1 MLLVNCISMTKTGLF
16 IALFLLFSCTGNQ
29 QALKIKGSD
38 TEVNLVVKLAE
49 EFHTINKD
57 AYVSISG
64 GGSGLGIASLINGQT
79 DIANSSRELNE
90 TEKELFTRKGI
101 AIDTFVFAEDAIAFV
116 VSPDLPLDSICIEE
130 LSKIL
135 DGTYQNWN
143 KLCGKNMKINIYG
156 RQSNSG
162 TFDFV
167 KNKLNIQFS
176 ENAKEMNGN
185 AQIIEAI
192 KADESGIGYVGAGYV
207 LGSRIGNKT
216 PVKVLK
222 IGKTKTSPS
231 YSALDPVA
239 VFSHVYYFRRHL
251 FQYILTSSSDNAAAF
266 IDFEKSPQ
274 GAAIIQASGY
284 YPLKKH

>member
-1 MLLVNCISMTKTGLF
+1 MTKSGF
-16 IALFLLFSCTGNQ
+16 IITVFFLFSCAGNQ
-29 QALKIKGSD
+29 RALKIKGSD

-64 GGSGLGIASLINGQT
+64 GGSGLGIASLLNGQT

-90 TEKELFTRKGI
+90 TEKELFTSKGI
-101 AIDTFVFAEDAIAFV
+101 SIDTFVFAEDAIAFI
-116 VSPDLPLDSICIEE
+116 VSPDLPLDSIYIED
-130 LSKIL
+130 LGKIL
-135 DGTYQNWN
+135 NGTYQNWN
-143 KLCGKNMKINIYG
+143 ELCNKNLKINIYG

-162 TFDFV
+162 TFEFV
-167 KNKLNIQFS
+167 KSKLKIEFS
-176 ENAKEMNGN
+176 ENSKEMNGN

-192 KADESGIGYVGAGYV
+192 KADGSGIGYVGAGYV
-207 LGSRIGNKT
+207 SGSRIGNKT

-222 IGKTKTSPS
+222 VGLTKNGPCYSPIEINNV
-231 YSALDPVA
+231 YR
-239 VFSHVYYFRRHL
+239 HVYYFRRHL
-251 FQYILTSSSDNAAAF
+251 YQYILSSSSDNAAAF
-266 IDFEKSPQ
+266 IDFEKSPA

>member
-1 MLLVNCISMTKTGLF
+1 MHLVYCTMAKSGLL
-16 IALFLLFSCTGNQ
+16 IAVGFLLSCSGNQ

-49 EFHTINKD
+49 EFHAINKE

-64 GGSGLGIASLINGQT
+64 GGSGLGIASLLNGQT

-90 TEKELFTRKGI
+90 TEKDLFIKKGI
-101 AIDTFVFAEDAIAFV
+101 AIDTFVFAEDAIAFI
-116 VSPDLPLDSICIEE
+116 VSPDLPLDSISIDD
-130 LSKIL
+130 LGKIL
-135 DGTYQNWN
+135 NGTYQNWN
-143 KLCGKNMKINIYG
+143 KLCNRNMKINIYG

-167 KNKLNIQFS
+167 KSKLNIQFS

-192 KADESGIGYVGAGYV
+192 KSDRSGIGYVGAGYV

-222 IGKTKTSPS
+222 VGMTKNGPCYSPIEINH
-231 YSALDPVA
+231 
-239 VFSHVYYFRRHL
+239 VFRHVYYFRRHL
-251 FQYILTSSSDNAAAF
+251 YQYILSSSSNNAAAF
-266 IDFEKSPQ
+266 IDFEKSPE

-284 YPLKKH
+284 YPIIKH

>member
-1 MLLVNCISMTKTGLF
+1 MTKSGLIF
-16 IALFLLFSCTGNQ
+16 ALFFLFSCSGNQ
-29 QALKIKGSD
+29 QTLKIKGSD

-64 GGSGLGIASLINGQT
+64 GGSGLGIASLMNGQT

-90 TEKELFTRKGI
+90 TEKLLFVQKGI
-101 AIDTFVFAEDAIAFV
+101 SIDTFVFAEDAIAFI
-116 VSPDLPLDSICIEE
+116 VSKDLPLDSIYIED
-130 LSKIL
+130 LGKIL
-135 DGTYQNWN
+135 AGTYRNWN
-143 KLCGKNMKINIYG
+143 ELCNKNIKINIYG

-162 TFDFV
+162 TFEFV
-167 KNKLNIQFS
+167 KTKLNIEFS

-192 KADESGIGYVGAGYV
+192 KADGSGIGYVGAGYV
-207 LGSRIGNKT
+207 LGSRIENET

-222 IGKTKTSPS
+222 IGITKNGPTYSPIQTN
-231 YSALDPVA
+231 D
-239 VFSHVYYFRRHL
+239 VFKHDYYFRRHL
-251 FQYILTSSSDNAAAF
+251 YQYILSSSSNNAAAF
-266 IDFEKSPQ
+266 IDFVKSPA

-284 YPLKKH
+284 YPIIKH

>member
-16 IALFLLFSCTGNQ
+16 IVVFFLFSCVGNQ

-101 AIDTFVFAEDAIAFV
+101 AIDTFVFAEDAIAFI

-231 YSALDPVA
+231 YSALDPEA

>member
-1 MLLVNCISMTKTGLF
+1 MTKTGLF
-16 IALFLLFSCTGNQ
+16 TIAILCFACTGNQ

-101 AIDTFVFAEDAIAFV
+101 AIDTFVFAEDAIAFI

-143 KLCGKNMKINIYG
+143 KLCSKNMKINIYG

-162 TFDFV
+162 TFEFV

-192 KADESGIGYVGAGYV
+192 KADQSGIGYVGAGYV

-222 IGKTKTSPS
+222 IGRTKTSPS
-231 YSALDPVA
+231 FSALDPDA
-239 VFSHVYYFRRHL
+239 VVSHVYYFRRHL

-274 GAAIIQASGY
+274 GSAIIKASGY